1 MNKCINRI
9 IPGYKG
15 QEWLQ
20 ARLPVCPQNWVE
32 GKGKSLRQRNSSHKD
47 TCRRLAGMIGNNDWH
62 WPRKPVYFITD
73 VHADADAFVA
83 SLVASGCVRKT
94 GAADNEFRLRK
105 AARLGRF
112 VIGGDC
118 FDKGPDNLRLLRMLK
133 RLKKRGADMRLLAG
147 NHDVRVM
154 LGMRSVGRF
163 RDRDNEHFFV
173 RMGPKAIPLIT
184 EITQQYVGRA
194 FLKQMPSNKKC
205 RRLLYPSGQWFEQFP
220 TYAHGVLSKCAIER
234 ELVKISKKIEQL
246 EHRCEVSGLSM
257 KQVYAAALKW
267 QELFL
272 KPGGEFY
279 WFYDGVRL
287 FHRQG
292 SFLFTHAGIDDQ
304 VSGLIKLKG
313 VKHVNKRFRKQLNG
327 NELSFYY
334 GPIANVIRTK
344 YRAGDYHLTQKG
356 ARLAHD
362 SGVHVI
368 IHGHRNV
375 YNGQRISLRKNMINF
390 ECDTTMDSG
399 SRSREG
405 LKGAGAGV
413 TIVHP
418 EKVILGISSD
428 HDYIKVFDSS
438 AVGDGSG
445 E

>member
-1 MNKCINRI
+1 
-9 IPGYKG
+9 
-15 QEWLQ
+15 
-20 ARLPVCPQNWVE
+20 
-32 GKGKSLRQRNSSHKD
+32 
-47 TCRRLAGMIGNNDWH
+47 
-62 WPRKPVYFITD
+62 
-73 VHADADAFVA
+73 
-83 SLVASGCVRKT
+83 
-94 GAADNEFRLRK
+94 
-105 AARLGRF
+105 
-112 VIGGDC
+112 
-118 FDKGPDNLRLLRMLK
+118 
-133 RLKKRGADMRLLAG
+133 
-147 NHDVRVM
+147 
-154 LGMRSVGRF
+154 
-163 RDRDNEHFFV
+163 
-173 RMGPKAIPLIT
+173 
-184 EITQQYVGRA
+184 
-194 FLKQMPSNKKC
+194 
-205 RRLLYPSGQWFEQFP
+205 
-220 TYAHGVLSKCAIER
+220 
-234 ELVKISKKIEQL
+234 
-246 EHRCEVSGLSM
+246 M